1 MEMLVLSK
9 RTKLMASPI
18 SLNTIDM
25 ELQGSSDQL
34 STIPLH
40 FNAGKDRLVL
50 KVAVYGNT

>member
-1 MEMLVLSK
+1 
-9 RTKLMASPI
+9 MASPI